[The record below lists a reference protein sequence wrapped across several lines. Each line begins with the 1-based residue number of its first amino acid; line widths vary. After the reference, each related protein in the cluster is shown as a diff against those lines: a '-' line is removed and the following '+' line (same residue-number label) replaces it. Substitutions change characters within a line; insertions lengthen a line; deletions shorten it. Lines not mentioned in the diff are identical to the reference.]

1 MSNIPLL
8 DIPLEIIEK
17 YRGDKK
23 AAKKGVLLPI
33 PSNQVMNRYLKEI
46 ATICKIDKYLTT
58 HVARHTYATVCL
70 SQGVSLKN
78 VSKMLGH
85 ASVKMT
91 ERYARV
97 LDSSIL
103 RDMNNIRDTMNLGK
117 PKKQEV
123 KEESDKEAI

>member
-1 MSNIPLL
+1 MS
-8 DIPLEIIEK
+8 
-17 YRGDKK
+17 RGLGDVYKR
-23 AAKKGVLLPI
+23 
-33 PSNQVMNRYLKEI
+33 Q
-46 ATICKIDKYLTT
+46 
-58 HVARHTYATVCL
+58 L

-103 RDMNNIRDTMNLGK
+103 RDMNSIRDTMNLSK
-117 PKKQEV
+117 PKKKEV
-123 KEESDKEAI
+123 KEEDGKEAI